1 MPLLKLFSDQLEFLV
16 QNASKD
22 RASSISDVKVA
33 DGQKAF
39 LSNRDFVNDILDDDV
54 AWTSKREGLIA
65 LIQGNRINLASL
77 DPLQGAPEVI
87 MLAPALLAC
96 ILLRFSTFLM
106 TSSLRNTLILW
117 RPKLARLSTCSSR
130 TWLRCTTLS
139 SGRFQA
145 RIDSSWWC
153 TASTSRLTARTRT
166 SLLKAVRTEWRAFR
180 IKRSHF

>member
-96 ILLRFSTFLM
+96 ICF
-106 TSSLRNTLILW
+106 
-117 RPKLARLSTCSSR
+117 
-130 TWLRCTTLS
+130 
-139 SGRFQA
+139 
-145 RIDSSWWC
+145 
-153 TASTSRLTARTRT
+153 
-166 SLLKAVRTEWRAFR
+166 AFR
-180 IKRSHF
+180 HF